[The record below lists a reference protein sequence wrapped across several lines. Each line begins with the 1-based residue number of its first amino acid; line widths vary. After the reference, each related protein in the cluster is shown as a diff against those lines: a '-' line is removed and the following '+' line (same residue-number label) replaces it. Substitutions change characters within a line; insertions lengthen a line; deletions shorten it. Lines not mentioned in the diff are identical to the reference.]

1 MERSS
6 RSEGRGRRKLIS
18 ARMAFFPAYPT
29 FSRVSCKFNS
39 SGIFTDPTCMSRSF
53 FSLLFLLC
61 GLIPCSSLAARPLP
75 ATGPLGLEN
84 GDLVVLLGDTFVERD
99 GNYGHLETALTAA
112 FAGKQIRFR
121 NLGWSGDTPR
131 AESRAYFGPP
141 AEGFERLT
149 KQLNE
154 LKPTVVIS
162 CYGAVDAIKGAAGR
176 EDFLQAYRRLLDMI
190 KETTGAGVV
199 LMSPPVAQTLPAPFP
214 DMTKANQQLAA
225 MGAAIAGLAKER
237 GLRFA
242 DLFSEIGKTPVASE
256 NGVTFT
262 ASGYEAMTP
271 AFLKSLGVTPASR
284 VPDQLR
290 ALVVEKNR
298 IYFYRWRPQNEIY
311 LFGSRKH
318 EQGQNAS
325 EVQMFEPLVTEKE
338 TAIQA
343 VLAGK

>member
-1 MERSS
+1 MDIDLSKDR
-6 RSEGRGRRKLIS
+6 
-18 ARMAFFPAYPT
+18 FFP
-29 FSRVSCKFNS
+29 RVSWKPNTPGVPS
-39 SGIFTDPTCMSRSF
+39 LPNCMIRSF
-53 FSLLFLLC
+53 IPLTALLC
-61 GLIPCSSLAARPLP
+61 SLTPWSPVSARPLP

-162 CYGAVDAIKGAAGR
+162 CYGAVDAFKGAAGQ

-190 KETTGAGVV
+190 RETTGAGVV
-199 LMSPPVAQTLPAPFP
+199 LMSPPVAQSLPAPFP
-214 DMTKANQQLAA
+214 AMTGVNQQRAA
-225 MGAAIAGLAKER
+225 TGAAIAGLAKER

-242 DLFSEIGKTPVASE
+242 DLFAEIGKTPVASE

-262 ASGYEAMTP
+262 ASGYEAMTQ
-271 AFLKSLGVTPASR
+271 AFLKSLGVAPATR
-284 VPDQLR
+284 VPVQLR
-290 ALVVEKNR
+290 PLVVEKNR
-298 IYFYRWRPQNEIY
+298 LYFYRWRPQNEIY

-338 TAIQA
+338 TAIHA

>member
-1 MERSS
+1 
-6 RSEGRGRRKLIS
+6 
-18 ARMAFFPAYPT
+18 
-29 FSRVSCKFNS
+29 
-39 SGIFTDPTCMSRSF
+39 MSRSF
-53 FSLLFLLC
+53 LPLLALLC
-61 GLIPCSSLAARPLP
+61 GLTPWTSVSARPLP
-75 ATGPLGLEN
+75 ASGPLVLEN
-84 GDLVVLLGDTFVERD
+84 GDLVVLLGDTFMERD

-112 FAGKQIRFR
+112 FPGKSLRFR

-149 KQLNE
+149 KHLNE

-162 CYGAVDAIKGAAGR
+162 CYGAVDAFKGAAGQ

-190 KETTGAGVV
+190 QETTGAGVV

-214 DMTKANQQLAA
+214 DMTEVNQKLAA
-225 MGAAIAGLAKER
+225 TGAAIAGLAKER

-242 DLFSEIGKTPVASE
+242 DLFAEIGRTPVASE

-262 ASGYEAMTP
+262 ASGYETITP
-271 AFLKSLGVTPASR
+271 AFLKSLGVTPAAR
-284 VPDQLR
+284 VPDKLR
-290 ALVVEKNR
+290 PLVLEKNR
-298 IYFYRWRPQNEIY
+298 LYFYRWRPQNEIY

-318 EQGQNAS
+318 EQGNNAS